1 MRRFTYKDA
10 GVDIEAGERA
20 VELMSEAVRATHN
33 ENVLAG
39 LADFGGMFAL
49 GEDWRE
55 PVLVSGTDSVGT
67 KLKIAFMLDKHDTI
81 GQDCVAMCVDDIVC
95 QGARPLF
102 FLDYL
107 GVGKLLPYVAA
118 EIVRGVA
125 EACQIAGCALIGG
138 ETAEL
143 PGFYQEGEYDLVG
156 FATGVVERDQII
168 DGSAVTAG
176 DVLIGLASSGL
187 HSNGYS
193 LARKVLLE
201 VAELP
206 LEKHIP
212 ELGRTLGEEL
222 LEPTKIYAHDLVSL
236 FDAAIRPHALVHV
249 TGGGI
254 AGNLARVIPDNLTAK
269 VDSSPL
275 PPQPIFGLIQELGN
289 VPTDNMWRTF
299 NIGVG
304 MIIVVDADHAD
315 ATVSHLSERGHT
327 AQVIGEVQAASAKV
341 PRVQMAGLSI

>member
-1 MRRFTYKDA
+1 MRQFTYKDA

-20 VELMSEAVRATHN
+20 VELMSKAVRATHN

-49 GEDWRE
+49 GADWRD

-67 KLKIAFMLDKHDTI
+67 KLKIAFALDKHNTI

-107 GVGKLLPYVAA
+107 GVGKLKPLIAA
-118 EIVRGVA
+118 EVVRGVA
-125 EACQIAGCALIGG
+125 EACQLAGCALIGG

-156 FATGVVERDQII
+156 FATGVVERDEII
-168 DGSAVTAG
+168 DGSTVTAG

-206 LEKHIP
+206 LAKHIP

-222 LEPTKIYAHDLVSL
+222 LEPTRIYAQDLVSL
-236 FDAAIRPHALVHV
+236 QEAGLRPHALVHV

-254 AGNLARVIPDNLTAK
+254 AGNLARVIPDNLTAR
-269 VDSSPL
+269 VDTSPL
-275 PPQPIFGLIQELGN
+275 PPQPIFDLIQELGN
-289 VPTDNMWRTF
+289 VPADDMWRTF
-299 NIGVG
+299 NMGVG
-304 MIIVVDADHAD
+304 MIAIVSTDEAD
-315 ATVSHLSERGHT
+315 ATISHLSEHGHT
-327 AQVIGEVQAASAKV
+327 AQAIGEVRLASAEA
-341 PRVQMAGLSI
+341 PPVQMARPAI

>member
-1 MRRFTYKDA
+1 
-10 GVDIEAGERA
+10 
-20 VELMSEAVRATHN
+20 
-33 ENVLAG
+33 
-39 LADFGGMFAL
+39 
-49 GEDWRE
+49 
-55 PVLVSGTDSVGT
+55 
-67 KLKIAFMLDKHDTI
+67 
-81 GQDCVAMCVDDIVC
+81 
-95 QGARPLF
+95 
-102 FLDYL
+102 
-107 GVGKLLPYVAA
+107 
-118 EIVRGVA
+118 
-125 EACQIAGCALIGG
+125 
-138 ETAEL
+138 
-143 PGFYQEGEYDLVG
+143 
-156 FATGVVERDQII
+156 
-168 DGSAVTAG
+168 
-176 DVLIGLASSGL
+176 
-187 HSNGYS
+187 
-193 LARKVLLE
+193 VLLE

>member
-1 MRRFTYKDA
+1 MRQFTYKDA
-10 GVDIEAGERA
+10 GVDIEAGQRV

-33 ENVLAG
+33 KNVLTG

-49 GEDWRE
+49 GSKYRD

-67 KLKIAFMLDKHDTI
+67 KLKIAFALDKHNTI

-107 GVGKLLPYVAA
+107 GVGKLRPHVAA
-118 EIVRGVA
+118 DVVRGVA

-168 DGSAVTAG
+168 DGSPVAAG

-222 LEPTKIYAHDLVSL
+222 LEPTRIYAQDLVSL
-236 FDAAIRPHALVHV
+236 FDAGIRPHALVHV

-254 AGNLARVIPDNLTAK
+254 AGNLARVIPDNLTAN
-269 VDSSPL
+269 VDTSPL
-275 PPQPIFGLIQELGN
+275 PPQPIFGLIQERGN
-289 VPTDNMWRTF
+289 VPADDMWRTF
-299 NIGVG
+299 NMGVG
-304 MIIVVDADHAD
+304 MIAIVGADEAD
-315 ATVSHLSERGHT
+315 ATASHLAERGHT
-327 AQVIGEVQAASAKV
+327 VQMIGEVQAASAKV
-341 PRVQMAGLSI
+341 PRVQMAALSI

>member
-1 MRRFTYKDA
+1 MRQFTYKDA

-49 GEDWRE
+49 GEGWRD

-67 KLKIAFMLDKHDTI
+67 KLKIAFALDKHDTI

-107 GVGKLLPYVAA
+107 GVGKLKPHVVA
-118 EIVRGVA
+118 EVVRGVA
-125 EACQIAGCALIGG
+125 KACQIAGCALIGG

-168 DGSAVTAG
+168 DGSAVATG

-222 LEPTKIYAHDLVSL
+222 LEPTRIYAQDLVSL
-236 FDAAIRPHALVHV
+236 HATGVRPHALVHV

-254 AGNLARVIPDNLTAK
+254 AGNVARVIPDTLTAK

-289 VPTDNMWRTF
+289 VPTDDMWRTF
-299 NIGVG
+299 NMGVG
-304 MIIVVDADHAD
+304 MIAIVGADEAN
-315 ATVSHLSERGHT
+315 AMVNHLTDCGHT
-327 AQVIGEVQAASAKV
+327 AQVIGEVQTAPDEA
-341 PRVQMAGLSI
+341 PPVQMSESAI

>member
-1 MRRFTYKDA
+1 MRQFTYKDA
-10 GVDIEAGERA
+10 GVDIEAGQRA

-33 ENVLAG
+33 ENVLTG

-49 GEDWRE
+49 GRDWRD
-55 PVLVSGTDSVGT
+55 PVIVAGTDSVGT
-67 KLKIAFMLDKHDTI
+67 KLKIAFALDKHDTI

-107 GVGKLLPYVAA
+107 GVGKLKPHVAA
-118 EIVRGVA
+118 EVVRGVA
-125 EACQIAGCALIGG
+125 QACQIAGCALIGG

-156 FATGVVERDQII
+156 FATGVVERDEII
-168 DGSAVTAG
+168 DGSAVVAG
-176 DVLIGLASSGL
+176 DVVIGLASSGL

-206 LEKHIP
+206 LDKHIP
-212 ELGRTLGEEL
+212 ELGRTLGEDL
-222 LEPTKIYAHDLVSL
+222 LEPTRIYAQDLVSL
-236 FDAAIRPHALVHV
+236 QEDGIRPHALVHV

-254 AGNLARVIPDNLTAK
+254 ASNLARVIPDNLTAK

-275 PPQPIFGLIQELGN
+275 PPQPIFGLIQKLGN
-289 VPTDNMWRTF
+289 VPSDDMWRTF
-299 NIGVG
+299 NMGVG
-304 MIIVVDADHAD
+304 MIAIVGVDEAD
-315 ATVSHLSERGHT
+315 ATVSHLSKRGHT
-327 AQVIGEVQAASAKV
+327 AQVIGEVQTASAEV
-341 PRVQMAGLSI
+341 PRVQIVGSNI

>member
-1 MRRFTYKDA
+1 
-10 GVDIEAGERA
+10 
-20 VELMSEAVRATHN
+20 
-33 ENVLAG
+33 
-39 LADFGGMFAL
+39 
-49 GEDWRE
+49 
-55 PVLVSGTDSVGT
+55 
-67 KLKIAFMLDKHDTI
+67 
-81 GQDCVAMCVDDIVC
+81 IVC

-107 GVGKLLPYVAA
+107 GVGKIEPHVAA
-118 EIVRGVA
+118 EVVRGVA
-125 EACQIAGCALIGG
+125 EACQVAGCALIGG

-156 FATGVVERDQII
+156 FATGVVERDEII

-176 DVLIGLASSGL
+176 DVLVGLASSGL

-222 LEPTKIYAHDLVSL
+222 LEPTRIYAQDLVSL
-236 FDAAIRPHALVHV
+236 QETGIRPHALVHV

-254 AGNLARVIPDNLTAK
+254 AGNLARVIPDSLTAK
-269 VDSSPL
+269 VDTSPL

-289 VPTDNMWRTF
+289 VPTDDMWRTF
-299 NIGVG
+299 NMGMG
-304 MIIVVDADHAD
+304 MIAIVGADEAD
-315 ATVSHLSERGHT
+315 ATVSHLTDCGHA
-327 AQVIGEVQAASAKV
+327 AQVIGEVQAASDET
-341 PRVQMAGLSI
+341 PPVQMA

>member
-1 MRRFTYKDA
+1 MRQFTYKDA
-10 GVDIEAGERA
+10 GVDIEAAERA
-20 VELMSEAVRATHN
+20 VALMSEAVRATHN
-33 ENVLAG
+33 ENVLTG
-39 LADFGGMFAL
+39 LADFAGMFAL
-49 GEDWRE
+49 GEGWRD
-55 PVLVSGTDSVGT
+55 PVLVSGTDPVGT
-67 KLKIAFMLDKHDTI
+67 KLKIAFALDRHDTV

-102 FLDYL
+102 FLDHL
-107 GVGKLLPYVAA
+107 GVGKLQPHVAA

-156 FATGVVERDQII
+156 FATGVVERDEII
-168 DGSAVTAG
+168 DGSAVAAG
-176 DVLIGLASSGL
+176 DVLIGMASSGL

-222 LEPTKIYAHDLVSL
+222 LEPTRIYAPGLVSL
-236 FDAAIRPHALVHV
+236 QEAGLRPHALVHV

-254 AGNLARVIPDNLTAK
+254 AGNLARVIPENLTAK
-269 VDSSPL
+269 VDTSPL
-275 PPQPIFGLIQELGN
+275 SPQPIFGLIAELGN
-289 VPTDNMWRTF
+289 VPTDDMWRTF
-299 NIGVG
+299 NMGVG
-304 MIIVVDADHAD
+304 MIAVVGADEAD

-327 AQVIGEVQAASAKV
+327 AQVIGEVRAAWPDAQ
-341 PRVQMAGLSI
+341 RVEMG